1 MGGHEQPGRRCA
13 SDTSRHGPRR
23 HGREGHAPGG
33 GGRRRRWAVLAGWLV
48 RTPSLATYATRR
60 YVWCS
65 PPSTGTARTLPLVFG
80 GSTRTSVPSGMRCC
94 HDLVWPPG
102 VEVGDVLA
110 QHAPQ
115 VAVLATD
122 TIRTR
127 PVALACLECQKLT
140 PDSVCSQHRRAG
152 ASPRPSDGPVAC
164 VAVGNGA
171 DARAPRAAG
180 RRGQKD
186 GGGSSW
192 PGDMDANLACRLRRR

>member
-1 MGGHEQPGRRCA
+1 MGGHEQLWGHEQPGHRRA
-13 SDTSRHGPRR
+13 GGTSRHGPRR
-23 HGREGHAPGG
+23 HGRVGHAPGRG
-33 GGRRRRWAVLAGWLV
+33 SRRRRWAVLAGWLV

-65 PPSTGTARTLPLVFG
+65 PPSTGTARTLRLVSG

-140 PDSVCSQHRRAG
+140 PDSVCSQHTGVRSAAAAG
-152 ASPRPSDGPVAC
+152 GDREPPARLGQS
-164 VAVGNGA
+164 GA
-171 DARAPRAAG
+171 DRAAAAPPAPPA
-180 RRGQKD
+180 D
-186 GGGSSW
+186 CAGGG
-192 PGDMDANLACRLRRR
+192 A